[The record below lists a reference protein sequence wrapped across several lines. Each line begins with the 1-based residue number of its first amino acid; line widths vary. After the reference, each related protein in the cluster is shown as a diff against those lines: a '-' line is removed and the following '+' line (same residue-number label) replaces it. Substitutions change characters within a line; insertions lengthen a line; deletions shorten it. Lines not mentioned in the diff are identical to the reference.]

1 MWPMLQAN
9 QKRFARAA
17 AKLESNFG
25 RQVLEKEQ
33 LDLSIVSFLTW
44 KPDLPRQPSQLKTV
58 LNCLKWSQ
66 GLYSDCRLR
75 AAGLGMSVAFLT
87 RLLTLGGPPGD
98 RNDERAVWTAHFDR
112 WVVVSSIEEKLRA
125 DSSLASILDISKK
138 IEEINEAAKWLSQA
152 LRSTDASLDHHV
164 YLTVADGVLE
174 DLLVHLRWRENNYF
188 KWMGIV
194 TPRET
199 PVPGAPGPTLGPG
212 SSSDAAGGTETGDYF
227 I

>member
-1 MWPMLQAN
+1 MLQAN

-58 LNCLKWSQ
+58 LNCLKWS
-66 GLYSDCRLR
+66 
-75 AAGLGMSVAFLT
+75 LT

-138 IEEINEAAKWLSQA
+138 IEEINEAAEWLSQA

-199 PVPGAPGPTLGPG
+199 PVLGPQARLLDRVPHLTLQVALRRATILYK
-212 SSSDAAGGTETGDYF
+212 SVAGHCER
-227 I
+227 